1 MVLLLSYVK
10 DYFWSYLVKLI
21 KVNEIPEKVL
31 KIGKGKWIDETQ
43 GTSKLGLVFAEI
55 EPGLPP
61 PRYHY
66 HERREHMH
74 IILEGKAKFT
84 VEGKEHFVEENTV
97 VLTPPGEKH
106 RWENIG
112 DTTLRFIE
120 AYAPIELDEVNL
132 ID

>member
-1 MVLLLSYVK
+1 MILSLSYVK
-10 DYFWSYLVKLI
+10 DFFGSYLVKLI
-21 KVNEIPEKVL
+21 KVNEIHEKVL

-43 GTSKLGLVFAEI
+43 GASKLGLVFAEI

-66 HERREHMH
+66 HKGREHMH

-84 VEGKEHFVEENTV
+84 VEGKEYYAEANTV

-112 DTTLRFIE
+112 NKMLKFIE
-120 AYAPIELDEVNL
+120 VYAPIEPDEVNL
-132 ID
+132 ED